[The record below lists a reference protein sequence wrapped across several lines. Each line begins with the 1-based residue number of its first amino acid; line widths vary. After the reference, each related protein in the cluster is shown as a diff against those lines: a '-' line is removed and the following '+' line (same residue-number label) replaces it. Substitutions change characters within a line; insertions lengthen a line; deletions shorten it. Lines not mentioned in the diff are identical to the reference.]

1 MDDRELVEA
10 IQRGEREYLNVI
22 AKKYYDDIFR
32 FCCYHTGDMEE
43 SYDLAQET
51 FLRFIRYVD
60 RYRYKNLKGY
70 LLTIAM
76 NVCRDYFR
84 RKKNQELVG
93 LEAWEAEAGG
103 YTGQVMGTGVGQGA
117 RGALPLGIQERGNGA
132 SGDPGQE
139 VLNRDEADRLWSA
152 LGELPD
158 FQREVLILHCYYGF
172 RYREI
177 GKMLGVKTATVKSRM
192 KQGTEKLKRRL
203 RREDFQ

>member
-10 IQRGEREYLNVI
+10 VQRGEREYLNVI
-22 AKKYYDDIFR
+22 AAKYYDDVFR

-60 RYRYKNLKGY
+60 RYRHKNLKGY

-84 RKKNQELVG
+84 QKKNQELVG
-93 LEAWEAEAGG
+93 LEEWEAEGD
-103 YTGQVMGTGVGQGA
+103 GVS
-117 RGALPLGIQERGNGA
+117 E
-132 SGDPGQE
+132 DPGQE
-139 VLNRDEADRLWSA
+139 AVSRDEEDRLWRA

-203 RREDFQ
+203 RREDFR